1 MNADEV
7 TRILAQSSQNDWIVD
22 DETGAF
28 TYKNDL
34 ALHIK
39 RADYDD
45 YNSLMS
51 LGLFVILIVMRV
63 QSSTPFTMVLRLLI
77 EKPWFPSMVIV
88 QPCLCLHPQRI

>member
-45 YNSLMS
+45 YNSFNEPWAVRHPDSNACSVEYTVHYGGVSGNPRKFRHSALWNF
-51 LGLFVILIVMRV
+51 LGGW
-63 QSSTPFTMVLRLLI
+63 SAA
-77 EKPWFPSMVIV
+77 
-88 QPCLCLHPQRI
+88 